1 MGRDIRFIAR
11 DCILIND
18 LSDLTDP
25 ADIIRLPVIIKDSY
39 DPIGKK
45 MVTESGKRLGK
56 IDNYTVNLDSGRVQK
71 LYAQPILL
79 QSWFGSSVIVDRNQ
93 IVDLSDTA
101 VVVKDAA
108 IGYSEPSNASLIS
121 AKPKP

>member
-1 MGRDIRFIAR
+1 
-11 DCILIND
+11 
-18 LSDLTDP
+18 
-25 ADIIRLPVIIKDSY
+25 
-39 DPIGKK
+39 
-45 MVTESGKRLGK
+45 
-56 IDNYTVNLDSGRVQK
+56 
-71 LYAQPILL
+71 
-79 QSWFGSSVIVDRNQ
+79 VDRNQ